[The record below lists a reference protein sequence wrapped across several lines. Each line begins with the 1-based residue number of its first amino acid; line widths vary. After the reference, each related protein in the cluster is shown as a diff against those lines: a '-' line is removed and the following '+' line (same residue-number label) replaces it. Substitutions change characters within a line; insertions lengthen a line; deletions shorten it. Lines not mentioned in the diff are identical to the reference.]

1 MADATLDTTLQQLDI
16 VAFLDPA
23 GGKRPQSAKTSTA
36 RSAIVVVGQDF
47 YFRVYVLYAWADR
60 VPTPQ
65 LVNKLFEVNRNF
77 HPRIFGGEADA
88 LQSLFQDAI
97 KMIAH
102 DRNEKL
108 PLSPVQ
114 HSTRLDKDFRIRT
127 TLQPLFAEGRLIL
140 QENQH
145 DLLAELEGF
154 PSYSTKDLVDAL
166 ASACNLLPQKPLQ
179 RQKDEQAEAL
189 AEYLRQTG
197 APAWYI
203 EQKMQAQ
210 NRLRMNPVEAMMRA
224 NAAKLRRPLPRH
236 LQNGGTSS

>member
-1 MADATLDTTLQQLDI
+1 MDELHTTLQQLDI

-23 GGKRPQSAKTSTA
+23 GGKRPKSNNSTQLSA

-47 YFRVYVLYAWADR
+47 YFRIFTLYAWADR
-60 VPTPQ
+60 VPTQQ
-65 LVNKLFEVNRNF
+65 LVEKLFEVNRNF
-77 HPRIFGGEADA
+77 RPRIFGGEADA

-102 DRNEKL
+102 DRQEKL
-108 PLSPVQ
+108 PLSPIR

-145 DLLAELEGF
+145 ELLAELEGF

-166 ASACNLLPQKPLQ
+166 ASACALLPQKPLQ

-189 AEYLRQTG
+189 ADYLRKTG

-203 EQKMQAQ
+203 EQKMQAS
-210 NRLRMNPVEAMMRA
+210 NATLRANPIERMMRA
-224 NAAKLRRPLPRH
+224 NAARLRRPLPRH
-236 LQNGGTSS
+236 LQST